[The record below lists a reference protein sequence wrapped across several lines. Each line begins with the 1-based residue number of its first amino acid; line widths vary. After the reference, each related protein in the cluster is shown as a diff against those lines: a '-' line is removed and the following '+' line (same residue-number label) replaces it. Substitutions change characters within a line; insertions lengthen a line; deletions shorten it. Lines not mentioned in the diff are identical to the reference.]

1 MPCSCKKKSDFNKAS
16 SVFVPSKTAF
26 MPVSIARHYK
36 ARLQMSDS
44 ASITVVSPA
53 QLEKQQAEAQTE

>member
-26 MPVSIARHYK
+26 MPVSLARRYK

-44 ASITVVSPA
+44 ASITAVSPA
-53 QLEKQQAEAQTE
+53 

>member
-1 MPCSCKKKSDFNKAS
+1 MPCSCKKKSDLNKAS

-36 ARLQMSDS
+36 SRLQMSDS
-44 ASITVVSPA
+44 ASIAVVSPA
-53 QLEKQQAEAQTE
+53 

>member
-1 MPCSCKKKSDFNKAS
+1 MPCSCKKKSDLSKAS

-26 MPVSIARHYK
+26 MPVSLARHYR

-44 ASITVVSPA
+44 APIAVVSPA
-53 QLEKQQAEAQTE
+53 

>member
-26 MPVSIARHYK
+26 MPVRLARHYK
-36 ARLQMSDS
+36 AHLQLSDS
-44 ASITVVSPA
+44 ASIAVVSPA
-53 QLEKQQAEAQTE
+53 YLEKQQAEAQTE

>member
-1 MPCSCKKKSDFNKAS
+1 MPCSCKKKSDFNKAF

-26 MPVSIARHYK
+26 MPVSLTRHYR

-44 ASITVVSPA
+44 APIAVVSPA
-53 QLEKQQAEAQTE
+53 